1 MNCLQLMH
9 LPAAKKNVISQY
21 KYLQMSKEEIKYEIN
36 KVLDHLSDKSLEEL
50 LLFLKKIH
58 TDTDNAALLEKII
71 AEDRELLDKL
81 AQ

>member
-1 MNCLQLMH
+1 
-9 LPAAKKNVISQY
+9 
-21 KYLQMSKEEIKYEIN
+21 MSKEEIKFEIN

-58 TDTDNAALLEKII
+58 TSSDNTALLEKII
-71 AEDRELLDKL
+71 AEDKELLDKL